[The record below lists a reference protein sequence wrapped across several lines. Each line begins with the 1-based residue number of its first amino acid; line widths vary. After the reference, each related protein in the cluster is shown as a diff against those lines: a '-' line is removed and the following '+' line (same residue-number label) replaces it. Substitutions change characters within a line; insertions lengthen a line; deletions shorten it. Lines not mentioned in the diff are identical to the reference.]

1 MLTLNNKLPQEFQ
14 STCDRIVKEF
24 YSGNTNPDEL
34 SSIYKWLEDEYWLIV
49 EDDLGFEEA
58 IDILRLSS
66 VLNENDFEPSELT
79 ESFRIQQARMVLY
92 DPSIR
97 FAFLLYEIQSNTNQ
111 SVVLVIYGSHWGQG
125 GWECG
130 LFGLYES
137 KDAFIQI
144 IIAEGNFWLINI
156 MAEITDEK
164 ILSLWN

>member
-1 MLTLNNKLPQEFQ
+1 MLILNNKLPQEFQ
-14 STCDRIVKEF
+14 STCDQIVKEF

-58 IDILRLSS
+58 IYTLGLSS
-66 VLNENDFEPSELT
+66 ELNENDFEASELT
-79 ESFRIQQARMVLY
+79 ESFKIQQAREALY
-92 DPSIR
+92 DPFIT

-111 SVVLVIYGSHWGQG
+111 SVILVIHGSHWGQG

-137 KDAFIQI
+137 KDAFIQEI
-144 IIAEGNFWLINI
+144 NEEGRFWLTYITG
-156 MAEITDEK
+156 EITDEK